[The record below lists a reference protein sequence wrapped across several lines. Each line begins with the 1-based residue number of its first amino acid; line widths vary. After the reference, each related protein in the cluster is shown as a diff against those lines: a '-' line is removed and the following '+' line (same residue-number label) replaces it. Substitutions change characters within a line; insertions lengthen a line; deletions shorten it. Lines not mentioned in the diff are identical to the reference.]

1 MKKIWRINNYVDIN
15 KLSKVAKE
23 AGVSRVVAGVLVS
36 RKLEDMGEIEKF
48 LNPHLKNLHSPRL
61 MLDMEKAA
69 DIIIAA
75 IKSGKRIMVYGDYD
89 CDGVTSTTILFKALT
104 RCGAMAAYHIPD
116 RIEEGY
122 GMNIQAVEK
131 IAQQGYELIVT
142 CDNGIACAKEVERA
156 KELGL
161 QVVVT
166 DHHQVPYEKTEEG
179 RGKDILPEAD
189 AVVNPHRQ
197 DDSYPFK
204 YLCGAGIAFKLV
216 HTLYVKLGL
225 PVKELYEYIELAAI
239 GTICDVVDLV
249 DENRIIAGMGL
260 RMLNS
265 TKNIGLKALIKAS
278 GLEGRRIKA
287 WNIGFNLGPSINAT
301 GRLDNASLSVE
312 LLLTSDKSRAEELA
326 SELRRLNSERQQ
338 MTEEAVEKALLQIE
352 SSSIKSQKV
361 LVVYLEDIHES
372 LAGIVAGRIREKY
385 NKPAFVL
392 TRGREGAK
400 GSGRSIEEYNMFEEL
415 SKHKGLFKAAGGH
428 AMAAG
433 LSLPEENIPLLRNAI
448 NRDCRLTEED
458 LTYKIDVDECVKGED
473 ICLELV
479 EELEKLEPFG
489 KGNRDVVFMLKDLYI
504 DRIFLMGKNKDS
516 FKLICRDS
524 GSLVQLEAVRFY
536 DIDSLR
542 SLLCEEYGENMVDS
556 IIANP
561 REVNLKLDILF
572 RPSVNEWN
580 GRKSIQLSVI
590 DYRISS

>member
-1 MKKIWRINNYVDIN
+1 MKKIWRMNSNVDIN
-15 KLSKVAKE
+15 KVLQVAKD

-36 RKLEDMGEIEKF
+36 RKLEDKEEIEKF
-48 LNPHLKNLHSPRL
+48 LNPQLKHLHSPRL
-61 MLDMEKAA
+61 MLDMEKSAN
-69 DIIIAA
+69 IIIAA
-75 IKSGKRIMVYGDYD
+75 IKEGKRIMIYGDYD
-89 CDGVTSTTILFKALT
+89 CDGVTSTAILFKALT
-104 RCGAMAAYHIPD
+104 RCGAKAAYHIPD

-122 GMNIQAVEK
+122 GMNILSVEK

-142 CDNGIACAKEVERA
+142 CDNGIACVSEVKKA

-166 DHHQVPYEKTEEG
+166 DHHEVPREKTEEG
-179 RGKDILPEAD
+179 GYKDILPAAD

-216 HTLYVKLGL
+216 HTLYVKLRMSG
-225 PVKELYEYIELAAI
+225 KELFQYIELAAI

-249 DENRIIAGMGL
+249 DENRIIASMGL

-265 TKNIGLKALIKAS
+265 TQNVGLKALIKAS

-287 WNIGFNLGPSINAT
+287 WNIGFVLGPAINAT
-301 GRLDNASLSVE
+301 GRLDSASLSVE

-338 MTEEAVEKALLQIE
+338 MTEEAVEKVLLQIE
-352 SSSIKSQKV
+352 NSSIKNQKV
-361 LVVYLEDIHES
+361 LVVYQEDIHES
-372 LAGIVAGRIREKY
+372 LAGIVAGRIRERY
-385 NKPAFVL
+385 NKPAFVI

-415 SKHKGLFKAAGGH
+415 SKHKELLKAAGGH

-433 LSLPEENIPLLRNAI
+433 LSLPEENIPLFRNAI
-448 NRDCRLTEED
+448 NQDCQLTEED
-458 LTYKIDVDECVKGED
+458 LICKIDVDECIKGED

-489 KGNRDVVFMLKDLYI
+489 KGNRDVVFMLKNLYI

-524 GSLVQLEAVRFY
+524 GSLVQLEAVRFF

-542 SLLCEEYGENMVDS
+542 NLLCEEYGENMVES
-556 IIANP
+556 IITNP

-572 RPSVNEWN
+572 RPTVNEWN
-580 GRKSIQLSVI
+580 GRKNVQLSII
-590 DYRISS
+590 DYRISR